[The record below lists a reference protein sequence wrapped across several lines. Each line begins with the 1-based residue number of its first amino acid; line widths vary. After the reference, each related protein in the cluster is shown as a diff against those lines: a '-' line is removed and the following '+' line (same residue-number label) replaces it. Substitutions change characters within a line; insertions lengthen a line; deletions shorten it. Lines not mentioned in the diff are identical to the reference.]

1 MERRSIAHIATV
13 AAVIAA
19 CVGLAEGS
27 ASARTAS
34 LAAAPAK
41 APPARAYVVKTGD
54 GGWFQI
60 AQAHHTTLQ
69 HLLAANK
76 ATAATPVD
84 AGQKIKLPADARVDT
99 KASARPAQTTAKRG
113 RTAAATAKTQPRS
126 R

>member
-13 AAVIAA
+13 VAVIAA
-19 CVGLAEGS
+19 CAGLAEGT

-34 LAAAPAK
+34 PAAAPAK
-41 APPARAYVVKTGD
+41 APPAHTYVVKAGD
-54 GGWFQI
+54 GWFQI
-60 AQAHHTTLQ
+60 AQAHHTTLP

-76 ATAATPVD
+76 ATAATPVN

-99 KASARPAQTTAKRG
+99 KATAHPAQTTAKRG
-113 RTAAATAKTQPRS
+113 PTAATTLKAQPRS